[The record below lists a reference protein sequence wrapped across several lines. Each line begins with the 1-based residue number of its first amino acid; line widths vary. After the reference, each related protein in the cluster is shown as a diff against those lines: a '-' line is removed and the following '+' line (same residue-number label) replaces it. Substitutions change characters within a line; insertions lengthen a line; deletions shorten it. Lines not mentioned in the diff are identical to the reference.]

1 MMMMMMM
8 LDHYNGEILCDSNT
22 REKEREYDTYKN
34 RMVVV
39 VILDY
44 VIIYATT
51 FVSEC
56 DLYH

>member
-1 MMMMMMM
+1 MMMMM
-8 LDHYNGEILCDSNT
+8 LDHYNEEILCDSN
-22 REKEREYDTYKN
+22 KREYDTYKN

-39 VILDY
+39 VILEY
-44 VIIYATT
+44 VISHATT